1 MTKVVY
7 KKSENSFDFVK
18 INGHANFSTKG
29 KDIVCAGISSIVE
42 GSSSFL
48 KKKYNDL
55 VSIEMNDAEVVFIP
69 LKFNHEVS
77 LCLEMMIYQLAN
89 IENFYPSYLKI
100 KNLSL

>member
-7 KKSENSFDFVK
+7 KKNKKSFDFVK
-18 INGHANFSTKG
+18 INGHANFSKKG
-29 KDIVCAGISSIVE
+29 KDIVCAGISSVVE

-69 LKFNHEVS
+69 LKFSHEVS

-89 IENFYPSYLKI
+89 IENFYPNYLKI